1 MEIDKHKNPKINSFF
16 EKLKSHIIQKSSV
29 IATQTLYFSLKG
41 ETTKTE
47 LVVKL
52 YAPIQIDAS
61 TPVATKLSGAFVC
74 YVDFSHLCHGH
85 LIYGYDEFQ
94 AINFASSLDRFLKV
108 LDNKCNLYS
117 LDNNKFE
124 FYFSDTC
131 NHWSALS
138 KT

>member
-1 MEIDKHKNPKINSFF
+1 MELAEDKKLEIDSFF
-16 EKLKSHIIQKSSV
+16 EELKSHIVQKSPV
-29 IATQTLYFSLKG
+29 IATQKLYFSLKG
-41 ETTKTE
+41 DSIKTE

-52 YAPIQIDAS
+52 YAPIRIDAS
-61 TPVATKLSGAFVC
+61 IPVATKLSGAFVC

-94 AINFASSLDRFLKV
+94 AINFASSLDRFLKA

-117 LDNNKFE
+117 LDNNRFE

-131 NHWSALS
+131 NHW
-138 KT
+138 